1 MRCVRAG
8 ASTRR
13 IEAEFEAC
21 TGPPE
26 TMVRLLRWAA
36 ILVVVRYCKRRSHY
50 GEQEMSGCSH
60 AARDPSYCTPLG
72 DCFLD
77 LCGPLLGSHFG
88 AATLLARLGT
98 NEMRA
103 KERARSASP
112 LFFRNDSKR

>member
-1 MRCVRAG
+1 MRRVRAG

-103 KERARSASP
+103 KERASP